1 MEGDI
6 SIKGYEIKF
15 FLDITKVAN
24 EKHELKDKIMEA
36 LQISNLKRKDI
47 QFIDTINNDMYIH
60 GWILRNRKKEGDN
73 KYELTYKKRYEII
86 NNNTDYVLEQA
97 RKEGLLQNNEAY
109 ELEWE
114 WGYTKKKLSV
124 SFEEKPE
131 ANVSDTDM
139 PSIDELKQ
147 LFLQNLPEEFLNWE
161 HNDYGIE
168 QINKSRVCGPIQAK
182 VYDGKWNES
191 KISIEIWSK
200 SINNKTESIIEVS
213 MKVVDELIAT
223 QHHIKFKDYLEEIG
237 WLLMQD
243 FSKTEWV
250 LKNCN

>member
-1 MEGDI
+1 MEGNI

-15 FLDITKVAN
+15 FLNITKALN
-24 EKHELKDKIMEA
+24 EKQEIKEDIIDTF
-36 LQISNLKRKDI
+36 QISNFRRKDI
-47 QFIDTINNDMYIH
+47 QFIDTINNDMYND

-97 RKEGLLQNNEAY
+97 KREGVIQNNEEY

-124 SFEEKPE
+124 SFEEEPE
-131 ANVSDTDM
+131 ANASATGM

-147 LFLQNLPEEFLNWE
+147 LFLHNSPKAFINWK
-161 HNDYGIE
+161 NKDYGIE
-168 QINKSRVCGPIQAK
+168 QINNSRACGPIQAK
-182 VYDGKWNES
+182 VYDGKWDES
-191 KISIEIWSK
+191 KITIEIWSK
-200 SINNKTESIIEVS
+200 TINNRTESIIEVS
-213 MKVVDELIAT
+213 MKVKDESIAT
-223 QHHIKFKDYLEEIG
+223 LYHTKLKDYLQEKD

-243 FSKTEWV
+243 FSKTEWA
-250 LKNCN
+250 LTNCN

>member
-1 MEGDI
+1 MEGNI

-15 FLDITKVAN
+15 FLDITKVLN
-24 EKHELKDKIMEA
+24 EKHELKENIIDA
-36 LQISNLKRKDI
+36 FPISNLRRKDI
-47 QFIDTINNDMYIH
+47 QFIDTIKNDMYND

-97 RKEGLLQNNEAY
+97 RKEGVIQNNEEY

-124 SFEEKPE
+124 SFEEEPE
-131 ANVSDTDM
+131 ANASATGM

-147 LFLQNLPEEFLNWE
+147 LFLDKSPKTFINWK
-161 HNDYGIE
+161 NKDYGIE
-168 QINKSRVCGPIQAK
+168 QINKSRSCGPIHAK
-182 VYDGKWNES
+182 VYDGKWDEP
-191 KISIEIWSK
+191 ITIEIWSK
-200 SINNKTESIIEVS
+200 IINNKTESIIEVS
-213 MKVVDELIAT
+213 MKVKDESTAT
-223 QHHIKFKDYLEEIG
+223 LYHTKLKDYLQEKD

-243 FSKTEWV
+243 FSKTEWA
-250 LKNCN
+250 LTNCN